1 MSSYGYALEE
11 KLRLKREAKEKK
23 QGKMLPGNPDYY
35 TSKNPHWN
43 GKEQTYWTKEE
54 VLRLNRLRRE
64 VSKHILSKKQWS
76 QKQIQQILMDQRKI
90 DEKPCI
96 VNEQMRLDHFV

>member
-43 GKEQTYWTKEE
+43 GKEQTYWTKEN
-54 VLRLNRLRRE
+54 VLRLNRLRHE
-64 VSKHILSKKQWS
+64 ALKHISSKKQWS
-76 QKQIQQILMDQRKI
+76 QKQMQEVSSL
-90 DEKPCI
+90 
-96 VNEQMRLDHFV
+96 V